1 MTRQELTNNLIQ
13 SHTSF
18 INYINALSTTDFE
31 MSKQEKWSAGQQL
44 EHIVICTKP
53 LTQALLLPT
62 FVVKMLFGKANRQ
75 SKSFDEVVA
84 KYTLKLQNGGK
95 ASARFV
101 PKAVSFGEKEK
112 LINALNK
119 TIKKLTTQLNGLSE
133 EQLDSLILPHPL
145 LGKLT
150 LREMVYFTIYHV
162 KHHHDITVRN
172 LENWNSN

>member
-1 MTRQELTNNLIQ
+1 MTRQELTNSLIQ

-18 INYINALSTTDFE
+18 INYINALSAHDFE
-31 MSKQEKWSAGQQL
+31 ISKQEKWAAGQQL
-44 EHIVICTKP
+44 EHIVICTNP
-53 LTQALLLPT
+53 LTQALLLPK

-75 SKSFDEVVA
+75 SKSFDEIVA

-95 ASARFV
+95 ASSRFI

-112 LINALNK
+112 LINTLNK
-119 TIKKLTTQLNGLSE
+119 TIKKLTAQLNGLSD
-133 EQLDSLILPHPL
+133 EQLDTLILPHPL

-150 LREMVYFTIYHV
+150 LREMIYFTIYHV

-172 LENWNSN
+172 LESWKG